1 MFPTRLVIAPLEQH
15 DTNKLI
21 NRNISKYCVGLN
33 IISFVLQKYQMKCDK
48 QVYFN
53 MIFNPENRIRKS
65 YVLYPFKNFNL
76 CIIWT
81 VNRQNNLAIMHHAT
95 RKSVIDRVCIE
106 KVQDS
111 TLLSVGNI
119 LFAPQL
125 MTVMVYQTEINLTSF
140 SIR

>member
-1 MFPTRLVIAPLEQH
+1 MPPSSNMTQISWSIETFQNTALVWIIFHLFCRSIIWN
-15 DTNKLI
+15 TI
-21 NRNISKYCVGLN
+21 KYYY
-33 IISFVLQKYQMKCDK
+33 S
-48 QVYFN
+48 N
-53 MIFNPENRIRKS
+53 MIFIPKNRIRKS
-65 YVLYPFKNFNL
+65 YVLYPFKKFNL